1 MRRCGSTAAGSL
13 SGRREYLRKIGCDA
27 HLAECGFKIRSKR
40 QEDKGKTEERMNR
53 DMGKPVLLAV
63 LLAGLMFAGC
73 GSGDA
78 NPSVTEGMAAVETLD
93 YQTALQ
99 CFDKAMTDGED
110 KRLSYRGQG
119 LAYMG
124 LTQYEAAAE
133 AFEKA
138 LGAGSGR
145 VDDLDYDINYYLAT
159 TYYKLGETEKG
170 IQTYNAILALRPKD
184 KLAYYLRGTLRLATD
199 YERAKADFDK
209 AISLAKEDYD
219 LLINIYLSLERYGY
233 REVGQEYLQ
242 TALGSEAKSMTDYQR
257 GRMYYYLGDYDSARN
272 FLEKARKSEGS
283 AAILLLGQTYEE
295 LGDFNY
301 AISVYNTYLEGD
313 QTNASVY
320 NRLGLCKM
328 EMKAYEEALAAFQAG
343 KNIENNDMMQT
354 LRFNEIITYERLG
367 NYKQAASLMSGYL
380 SAYPDDETAQREY
393 VFLKTR

>member
-1 MRRCGSTAAGSL
+1 MN
-13 SGRREYLRKIGCDA
+13 
-27 HLAECGFKIRSKR
+27 
-40 QEDKGKTEERMNR
+40 GK
-53 DMGKPVLLAV
+53 MGKSVLLAV

-78 NPSVTEGMAAVETLD
+78 NPSVTEGMAAVEALD

-110 KRLSYRGQG
+110 QRLSYRGQG

-184 KLAYYLRGTLRLATD
+184 KLAYCLRGSLRLATD

-257 GRMYYYLGDYDSARN
+257 GRMYYYLGDYDNARN
-272 FLEKARKSEGS
+272 YLEKARKSEGS

-301 AISVYNTYLEGD
+301 AISVYNT
-313 QTNASVY
+313 
-320 NRLGLCKM
+320 
-328 EMKAYEEALAAFQAG
+328 
-343 KNIENNDMMQT
+343 
-354 LRFNEIITYERLG
+354 
-367 NYKQAASLMSGYL
+367 
-380 SAYPDDETAQREY
+380 
-393 VFLKTR
+393 